1 MSASWPDAAKGH
13 WNQGDL
19 SVDYALSKRT
29 DVYALGIYQIASGR
43 NGTQDVQAQ
52 IGSSTSFFGP
62 SGAGADSQ
70 LAFRVGVRHRF

>member
-1 MSASWPDAAKGH
+1 
-13 WNQGDL
+13 
-19 SVDYALSKRT
+19 
-29 DVYALGIYQIASGR
+29 VYGLGIYQIASGR

-62 SGAGADSQ
+62 SGPGADNQ